1 MKKPSERPG
10 NPVESHQFRRVG
22 QSLLPTSYGRFDAI
36 AYKDNTGKD
45 HLLLRMGDGNGEPP
59 LLRIHSQCLTGD
71 ILGSLRCDCGDQLH
85 MAMERIGQER
95 RGLLIY
101 LCQEGR
107 GIGLANKIRAYALQD
122 NGLDTVEA
130 NLKLGFDADLRD
142 FGVAAQILCDQG
154 ISRVR
159 LMTNNPNKVRDL
171 EEGGVDVVER
181 LPLLAPNHDERQH
194 YIATKADKLGHM
206 L

>member
-1 MKKPSERPG
+1 MKKREK
-10 NPVESHQFRRVG
+10 PVESHQFRRAG
-22 QSLLPTSYGRFDAI
+22 QSLLPTTYGKFVAV
-36 AYKDNTGKD
+36 AYQDDVGKD
-45 HLLLRMGDGNGEPP
+45 HLLLRMGDLGGEPP
-59 LLRIHSQCLTGD
+59 LLRVHSQCLTGD
-71 ILGSLRCDCGDQLH
+71 ILGSLRCDCGDQLN
-85 MAMERIGQER
+85 MAMERIGRER

-122 NGLDTVEA
+122 DGLDTVEA

-142 FGVAAQILCDQG
+142 FGVAARILCDQG

-171 EEGGVDVVER
+171 QDGGVDVVER
-181 LPLLAPNHDERQH
+181 IPLLAPNHDERQH